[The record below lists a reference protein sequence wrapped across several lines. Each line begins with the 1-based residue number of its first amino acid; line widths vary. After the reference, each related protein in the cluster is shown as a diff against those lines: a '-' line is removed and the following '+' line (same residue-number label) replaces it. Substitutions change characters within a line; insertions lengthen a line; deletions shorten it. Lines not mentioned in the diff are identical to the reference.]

1 MQIEGFLCIEIESRK
16 AIQEIVFSEPVLTFQ
31 HVYGSECLNFGHFP
45 PSQPEMQMEHAFKA
59 KKVTF
64 REGNY
69 GKVEKVDFHVFLR
82 REKAFKIRPGF
93 LWKIRKTLTLGD
105 SYAIRDFPASF
116 SAPDCTKR
124 IYIAFRGRFSDT
136 ELKKFS

>member
-1 MQIEGFLCIEIESRK
+1 M
-16 AIQEIVFSEPVLTFQ
+16 TFYD
-31 HVYGSECLNFGHFP
+31 VYGSECLNFGHFP

-59 KKVTF
+59 EKVTF

-69 GKVEKVDFHVFLR
+69 GKVEKVDFRVFLR
-82 REKAFKIRPGF
+82 REKAFKIHPGF

-105 SYAIRDFPASF
+105 SYAIRPVPTSF

-136 ELKKFS
+136 ELKKF